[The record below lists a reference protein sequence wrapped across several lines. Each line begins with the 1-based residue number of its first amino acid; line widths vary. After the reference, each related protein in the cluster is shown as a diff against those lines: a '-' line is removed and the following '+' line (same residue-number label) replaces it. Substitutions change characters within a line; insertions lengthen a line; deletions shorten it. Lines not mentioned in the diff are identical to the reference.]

1 MSGLVFS
8 ENDLDKY
15 LKIETKEGILEGWL
29 FTFDNQTKLIIVESP
44 DERTEKKDY
53 TFIKMDS
60 ILNLKWVDKL
70 KKNLFS
76 IKNTNTNQKKIQSRL
91 QNTIREFDQ
100 KAKNIYG
107 KNVTV
112 KAQKIFDSLNKTMD
126 CSWENSSIVVLQEVY
141 VNSPYSV
148 DDVVGGS
155 EQTNNRVKLVLSRI
169 LNKLK

>member
-1 MSGLVFS
+1 MSGFVFS
-8 ENDLDKY
+8 ESDLDTY
-15 LKIETKEGILEGWL
+15 LKIETKEGFLEGWL
-29 FTFDNQTKLIIVESP
+29 FTFDNQTKLVVIESP
-44 DERTEKKDY
+44 DERTEKKDF

-60 ILNLKWVDKL
+60 ILNIKRMEKH

-76 IKNTNTNQKKIQSRL
+76 IKNANINQKKIQSRL

-100 KAKNIYG
+100 KAKHIYG

-112 KAQKIFDSLNKTMD
+112 KAQKIFESLNKTMECNWD
-126 CSWENSSIVVLQEVY
+126 NNSIVVLQEVY

-155 EQTNNRVKLVLSRI
+155 EQTNKRVKLVLSRI